1 LNNSEATRTGY
12 FQPNE
17 DESRFVVI
25 TSGIVA
31 ALIGLASAG
40 VSATASGVKSSR
52 QVEAAREASRKA
64 MLEGVSK
71 VIVARE
77 QTKAKKA
84 DIASGE
90 RRTTG
95 WIIAILCILFITI
108 IVITIIKRKKQN
120 A

>member
-1 LNNSEATRTGY
+1 MPVGLTPG
-12 FQPNE
+12 
-17 DESRFVVI
+17 I
-25 TSGIVA
+25 IVA
-31 ALIGLASAG
+31 IIGLASAG
-40 VSATASGVKSSR
+40 VSAGASGVKSSR

-64 MLEGVSK
+64 MIEGASK

-84 DIASGE
+84 EIASGE
-90 RRTTG
+90 RKTTG
-95 WIIAILCILFITI
+95 WIIAILCILFISI

>member
-1 LNNSEATRTGY
+1 MPIGLTPTIIAAIITASA
-12 FQPNE
+12 
-17 DESRFVVI
+17 SI
-25 TSGIVA
+25 TSATV
-31 ALIGLASAG
+31 SAG
-40 VSATASGVKSSR
+40 STAVKSNR

-64 MLEGVSK
+64 MIEGASK
-71 VIVARE
+71 VLVARE

-84 DIASGE
+84 EIASGE
-90 RRTTG
+90 RKTTG